1 MRQLGAMLKKNFL
14 LKRRKL
20 CVTCCELLTP
30 VALMAV
36 LVIGYTVALNDVEVT
51 DAMVYAN
58 DTSTLQVRACDSHVR
73 FTSTAKHHQVRTKIF
88 STRRVRTYVWIFPNW
103 ILVLTWWCFAVS
115 VDTDTE
121 TWSTLHPLAVQLSC
135 YQ

>member
-88 STRRVRTYVWIFPNW
+88 SPPSRCVPTYGSSQTGLCNKVRPKVR
-103 ILVLTWWCFAVS
+103 S
-115 VDTDTE
+115 VRY
-121 TWSTLHPLAVQLSC
+121 STLHTKQTLSFT
-135 YQ
+135 